1 MAKVTKID
9 FHSSAF
15 IEGKWRTMEWRTIF
29 LQVKECKL
37 TSNINVMVMPQVHS
51 VESMQSLY
59 NNWHELS
66 QNAHSHNQ
74 NNLNSTCDSQP
85 YYHPKA
91 STPFDA
97 EKHCKAYSKRITF
110 YGTSRLIC
118 VINKVILPFQT
129 GHMCSSITQWGTFI
143 RHIPVNIAYSNN
155 VGTPRVFT
163 DVYGTVW

>member
-15 IEGKWRTMEWRTIF
+15 IEDKWRTMEWRTIF

-59 NNWHELS
+59 NWHELS

-74 NNLNSTCDSQP
+74 NNLNKFDMWLSAILSSKSQHPFWRREALQSLQQKNNILWHITPYLCYQQDNSTIPNRSHVQQHNTMRHF
-85 YYHPKA
+85 Y
-91 STPFDA
+91 ST
-97 EKHCKAYSKRITF
+97 H
-110 YGTSRLIC
+110 
-118 VINKVILPFQT
+118 T
-129 GHMCSSITQWGTFI
+129 G
-143 RHIPVNIAYSNN
+143 
-155 VGTPRVFT
+155 
-163 DVYGTVW
+163 